1 MDSNPSNG
9 KGQVALVASGD
20 IVSDHEVSAQDV
32 PATSARPGSRE
43 GVEVNPNSAGTA
55 NAIVASTN
63 DQRDTP
69 ISPRGDLDAAVTNFV
84 KHGSFDISRNG
95 DGGTSNAENDSDD
108 EKPAHEGSCNPRDD
122 RERNDTEKPT
132 PDNSTIPKIDGSKAT
147 KSPAQTAAK
156 PKWAFPGDGNP
167 RQSDRLTVNNKPAC
181 AYDDCPKQ
189 SQGRRLNFMCMAH
202 FKSIT
207 GGKMITPISKTA
219 YDPNKVVPAEDVGKG
234 WTVLEVP
241 RIKAKTNG
249 EKTVDKYWFSPIKHH
264 RFRSRVEIERFF
276 KALEEVEDGD
286 EDAAW
291 ELFRKGGKKDS
302 RSAKGIGDG
311 EGDGDARYEYSDSS
325 SDEDD
330 TSDWICDNCGAEV
343 PGSLSRCKCYRW
355 RNGIHPM
362 MKKKFRRQRE
372 QARARAER
380 SGDDNEDLNGGY
392 WDKDESNGGD
402 AEKVPRAT
410 TTRSGRKSGRRKT
423 LADEQAKAA
432 EAPTKKRQRGAKAAV
447 AGKEDTKSATSPG
460 KGGVITTKTSRVAS
474 PTPAKA
480 RKRVKSSAKA
490 RRDSR
495 KREAAEEEEVAAEEG
510 KVSDSF
516 HATMLRAV
524 NEAPNPYAQALAA
537 AAFDAAGGDAWL
549 REHMAKQTVRT
560 NVNLQ
565 VLGMAPIPPA
575 KILSAK
581 EDSVKDVLEE
591 IVSAVEARDLAVNLP
606 PESFVVS
613 LSKPMGIT
621 LSQKEGGGAR
631 VSAIKA
637 GSPAD
642 VSSKVKIDD
651 TLLAVNGKDVRKK
664 EFRDI
669 FDMIGKAGPIVDM
682 LFSPDQQQEEL
693 QNHAKATEPST
704 SIVSEKNTEKNSP
717 ADDTNT
723 AMKVEHE
730 VLPDSSVEP
739 LVEDP
744 HWNWDEAKQISYRQV
759 LRISV
764 KDPHA
769 KQLVTDAR
777 ISGIPVVLT
786 DHVGWAGFA
795 ARWLRRKD
803 TDESL
808 DAYGDEEEKKSDGG
822 REASNAKT
830 IDAKALDLSDPSLY
844 LDIEAMAEDI
854 GEQEVPVIKKSY
866 DDTDP
871 IAGKIP
877 LSLFLRESWPS
888 RTSKTAHNQT
898 LYLHQ
903 WQFPLNEAAGRKLCH
918 QSQPLPNSIFG
929 EDLHKYWLDRV
940 PNDCPLQYLFM
951 GNEETMSRMHKDP
964 GGLAITIAPIV
975 GEKQCVLVHRDDGNT
990 CLYHLEAS
998 VDPDNIDLDAYPLL
1012 ANARIWRTTVKP
1024 GEILLMP
1031 QGTYHQCRNVKS
1043 CLSYSRFHLDEVN
1056 LPAFL
1061 QSLFDG
1067 DATELLHD
1075 EVIWNAVEALMK
1087 KVDKVTDAGQDQVK
1101 NAIKEGEVT
1110 PLTSDDMRVS
1120 EDIYK
1125 AINALRSLRHVARE
1139 IARKLDLR
1147 ETVKGVGADEMPGPS
1162 SGSSKIEGGKETWF
1176 AMVEDIDYCLH
1187 EFRYRFSKEVPPL
1200 SFSRPRGKKRF
1211 ALPSTLMKCKRDDA
1225 ANITVYNGYQR
1236 VENSEDGSPIL
1247 AFSTDIERG
1256 YILLSKAPA
1265 PMTEEERLQMNK
1277 KIANLSI
1284 GETIMVTVKNKM
1296 CDATVMEIRKHEHA
1310 AYISYEA
1317 YPGLYDEY
1325 LPSNLLRQPIGGKAE
1340 VPLAELKPGKVVIG
1354 LVGDKR
1360 EEYRGNVKFTKSGL
1374 LIRAK
1379 LNFRAGI
1386 FVERWIDSDGIVG
1399 VGAIQRGRKRKASLS
1414 DGERSFS
1421 DADDIG
1427 EDGESVPEN

>member
-1 MDSNPSNG
+1 M
-9 KGQVALVASGD
+9 
-20 IVSDHEVSAQDV
+20 
-32 PATSARPGSRE
+32 
-43 GVEVNPNSAGTA
+43 
-55 NAIVASTN
+55 
-63 DQRDTP
+63 
-69 ISPRGDLDAAVTNFV
+69 
-84 KHGSFDISRNG
+84 
-95 DGGTSNAENDSDD
+95 
-108 EKPAHEGSCNPRDD
+108 
-122 RERNDTEKPT
+122 
-132 PDNSTIPKIDGSKAT
+132 
-147 KSPAQTAAK
+147 
-156 PKWAFPGDGNP
+156 
-167 RQSDRLTVNNKPAC
+167 
-181 AYDDCPKQ
+181 
-189 SQGRRLNFMCMAH
+189 
-202 FKSIT
+202 
-207 GGKMITPISKTA
+207 
-219 YDPNKVVPAEDVGKG
+219 
-234 WTVLEVP
+234 
-241 RIKAKTNG
+241 
-249 EKTVDKYWFSPIKHH
+249 
-264 RFRSRVEIERFF
+264 
-276 KALEEVEDGD
+276 
-286 EDAAW
+286 
-291 ELFRKGGKKDS
+291 
-302 RSAKGIGDG
+302 
-311 EGDGDARYEYSDSS
+311 
-325 SDEDD
+325 
-330 TSDWICDNCGAEV
+330 
-343 PGSLSRCKCYRW
+343 
-355 RNGIHPM
+355 
-362 MKKKFRRQRE
+362 
-372 QARARAER
+372 AER
-380 SGDDNEDLNGGY
+380 SGDDNEDLNGEY
-392 WDKDESNGGD
+392 WDKDEGNGGG
-402 AEKVPRAT
+402 AEKVPGAT

-432 EAPTKKRQRGAKAAV
+432 EAATKKRQRGAKAAA
-447 AGKEDTKSATSPG
+447 AGKEDTISTASPG
-460 KGGVITTKTSRVAS
+460 KSAIVTTKSSRAAP

-510 KVSDSF
+510 KLSDSF

-549 REHMAKQTVRT
+549 REHVTKQAVRT
-560 NVNLQ
+560 NVTLK
-565 VLGMAPIPPA
+565 VLGMAPIPPT

-606 PESFVVS
+606 SNSFVVS

-621 LSQKEGGGAR
+621 LSQKDGGGVR

-642 VSSKVKIDD
+642 VSGKVKIDD

-664 EFRDI
+664 EFRAILDV
-669 FDMIGKAGPIVDM
+669 IGKSGPSVDM
-682 LFSPDQQQEEL
+682 LFSSKEE
-693 QNHAKATEPST
+693 QKEQPNHAITPET
-704 SIVSEKNTEKNSP
+704 SIPIVSEKNNLV
-717 ADDTNT
+717 DDNYT
-723 AMKVEHE
+723 AMEIENE
-730 VLPDSSVEP
+730 VPPDTPAEP

-744 HWNWDEAKQISYRQV
+744 HWDWDEAKQISYRQV

-786 DHVGWAGFA
+786 DHIGWAGFA

-803 TDESL
+803 TEEAL
-808 DAYGDEEEKKSDGG
+808 DVCGDEEEKKSDGG
-822 REASNAKT
+822 REASNAET
-830 IDAKALDLSDPSLY
+830 IDGKALDLSDPSLY
-844 LDIEAMAEDI
+844 LDVEAMAEDT

-877 LSLFLRESWPS
+877 LHVFLQESWPS

-903 WQFPLNEAAGRKLCH
+903 WQFPLNEVAGRKLCH

-940 PNDCPLQYLFM
+940 PNDSSLQYLFM

-975 GEKQCVLVHRDDGNT
+975 GEKECVLVHRDDGNT

-998 VDPDNIDLDAYPLL
+998 IDPDNIDLDAYPLL

-1087 KVDKVTDAGQDQVK
+1087 KVDKVTDAGQDLVK
-1101 NAIKEGEVT
+1101 NSIKEGKAA
-1110 PLTSDDMRVS
+1110 PLSPGDMRVS
-1120 EDIYK
+1120 EDICK

-1147 ETVKGVGADEMPGPS
+1147 EAVKGVGVDEMPGPS
-1162 SGSSKIEGGKETWF
+1162 SGTSKIEGGKETWF

-1200 SFSRPRGKKRF
+1200 S
-1211 ALPSTLMKCKRDDA
+1211 
-1225 ANITVYNGYQR
+1225 
-1236 VENSEDGSPIL
+1236 
-1247 AFSTDIERG
+1247 
-1256 YILLSKAPA
+1256 
-1265 PMTEEERLQMNK
+1265 
-1277 KIANLSI
+1277 
-1284 GETIMVTVKNKM
+1284 
-1296 CDATVMEIRKHEHA
+1296 
-1310 AYISYEA
+1310 
-1317 YPGLYDEY
+1317 
-1325 LPSNLLRQPIGGKAE
+1325 LR
-1340 VPLAELKPGKVVIG
+1340 
-1354 LVGDKR
+1354 
-1360 EEYRGNVKFTKSGL
+1360 
-1374 LIRAK
+1374 
-1379 LNFRAGI
+1379 
-1386 FVERWIDSDGIVG
+1386 
-1399 VGAIQRGRKRKASLS
+1399 
-1414 DGERSFS
+1414 
-1421 DADDIG
+1421 
-1427 EDGESVPEN
+1427 

>member
-1 MDSNPSNG
+1 MDANLSNG
-9 KGQVALVASGD
+9 TEQVAAVATNASPD
-20 IVSDHEVSAQDV
+20 AQEDV
-32 PATSARPGSRE
+32 E
-43 GVEVNPNSAGTA
+43 GNPNSAGTA
-55 NAIVASTN
+55 IASAASNTDAQN
-63 DQRDTP
+63 TP
-69 ISPRGDLDAAVTNFV
+69 MSPRGDLDAAVTNFV
-84 KHGSFDISRNG
+84 RHGSFDISRNG
-95 DGGTSNAENDSDD
+95 EGGNAANDSDD
-108 EKPAHEGSCNPRDD
+108 DENPAHDHSPTTKEDGGCSNPVK
-122 RERNDTEKPT
+122 TT
-132 PDNSTIPKIDGSKAT
+132 PDSSPLPTEDSSKT
-147 KSPAQTAAK
+147 NKSSVTAAAK
-156 PKWAFPGDGNP
+156 PKWTFPGDGNP
-167 RQSDRLTVNNKPAC
+167 RQSDRLTANNKPAC
-181 AYDDCPKQ
+181 AYDTCPKQ

-207 GGKMITPISKTA
+207 GGKTITPVSKTA
-219 YDPNKVVPAEDVGKG
+219 YDPNKVQPAEDVGRG

-241 RIKAKTNG
+241 RIKARKTNG
-249 EKTVDKYWFSPIKHH
+249 EKTIDKYWFSPIKHH
-264 RFRSRVEIERFF
+264 RFRSRVEIERFLE
-276 KALEEVEDGD
+276 ALEEVEGGD

-291 ELFRKGGKKDS
+291 EVFRKGGKKDS
-302 RSAKGIGDG
+302 RSFKGSGNGNDNGGEDG
-311 EGDGDARYEYSDSS
+311 ESS
-325 SDEDD
+325 SDDEDD

-343 PGSLSRCKCYRW
+343 SGSLARCKCYRW

-362 MKKKFRRQRE
+362 MKKKFKRKRE

-380 SGDDNEDLNGGY
+380 SGDDNEDAPERLDGGY
-392 WDKDESNGGD
+392 WDKGD
-402 AEKVPRAT
+402 GKDGSAEKVPGAT
-410 TTRSGRKSGRRKT
+410 TTRSGRKSGRRNT

-432 EAPTKKRQRGAKAAV
+432 EVPTRKRQRGAKAAT
-447 AGKEDTKSATSPG
+447 AGKENAKSTASPG
-460 KGGVITTKTSRVAS
+460 KSSISATKTSRAAS

-490 RRDSR
+490 RRDLR
-495 KREAAEEEEVAAEEG
+495 KREAAEEEEMAAEEG

-524 NEAPNPYAQALAA
+524 NEAPNAYAQALAA
-537 AAFDAAGGDAWL
+537 AAFEAAGGDAWL
-549 REHMAKQTVRT
+549 RDHMAKQAVKT
-560 NVNLQ
+560 NVNLKE
-565 VLGMAPIPPA
+565 LGMAPIPPA
-575 KILSAK
+575 KILPAK
-581 EDSVKDVLEE
+581 GDSVRDVLEE
-591 IVSAVEARDLAVNLP
+591 IVSAIESRDLVVNLP
-606 PESFVVS
+606 PNSFVVT

-621 LSQKEGGGAR
+621 LSQKGDGG
-631 VSAIKA
+631 VQISAIQA

-642 VSSKVKIDD
+642 SSGKVSVDD
-651 TLLAVNGKDVRKK
+651 VLLAVNGKDVRKK
-664 EFRDI
+664 AFRDI
-669 FDMIGKAGPIVDM
+669 LEIIGKSGVTVDM
-682 LFSPDQQQEEL
+682 LFSSGEQ
-693 QNHAKATEPST
+693 KKPSNVSAPESFT
-704 SIVSEKNTEKNSP
+704 PIVSEKLNP
-717 ADDTNT
+717 VDDNNT
-723 AMKVEHE
+723 AIEGEHG
-730 VLPDSSVEP
+730 VLPELPAEP

-744 HWNWDEAKQISYRQV
+744 HWDWDEAKQISYRQV

-769 KQLVTDAR
+769 KQLVSDAR

-803 TDESL
+803 TEEAL
-808 DAYGDEEEKKSDGG
+808 DACDEDEEKKSDGE
-822 REASNAKT
+822 RENSNTSFFNGK
-830 IDAKALDLSDPSLY
+830 DLDLSDPSLY
-844 LDIEAMAEDI
+844 LDVEAMAEDI
-854 GEQEVPVIKKSY
+854 GDQEVPVIKKSY

-877 LSLFLRESWPS
+877 LRLFLQESWPS
-888 RTSKTAHNQT
+888 RTPKTANNKT

-903 WQFPLNEAAGRKLCH
+903 WQFPLNEVAGRKLCH

-940 PNDCPLQYLFM
+940 PNDCPLQYIFM
-951 GNEETMSRMHKDP
+951 GNEECMSRMHKDP

-975 GEKQCVLVHRDDGNT
+975 GEKECVLVHRDDGNT

-998 VDPDNIDLDAYPLL
+998 VDPGSIDLDAYPLL
-1012 ANARIWRTTVKP
+1012 ANARIWRTTVTP

-1031 QGTYHQCRNVKS
+1031 QGTYHQCRNVKP

-1087 KVDKVTDAGQDQVK
+1087 QVDKVTDAGQSAV
-1101 NAIKEGEVT
+1101 KEGKGAAVT
-1110 PLTSDDMRVS
+1110 LEGTRVSDD
-1120 EDIYK
+1120 IFK

-1162 SGSSKIEGGKETWF
+1162 SGASKIEGGKETWF

-1236 VENSEDGSPIL
+1236 VENNEDGSPIL

-1256 YILLSKAPA
+1256 YILLSKAPE
-1265 PMTEEERLQMNK
+1265 PMTEEERQQMNK
-1277 KIANLSI
+1277 RIANISI
-1284 GETIMVTVKNKM
+1284 GETIMVKVKNKM
-1296 CDATVMEIRKHEHA
+1296 CDAIVMEIRKHENA
-1310 AYISYEA
+1310 AFISYEA

-1325 LPSNLLRQPIGGKAE
+1325 LPSNLLREAIGGRAE

-1360 EEYRGNVKFTKSGL
+1360 EEYRGIVKSTKSGL

-1386 FVERWIDSDGIVG
+1386 FVERWVDSDAIVG
-1399 VGAIQRGRKRKASLS
+1399 VGAIQRGRKRKESS
-1414 DGERSFS
+1414 S
-1421 DADDIG
+1421 DA
-1427 EDGESVPEN
+1427 EESFTDADEKDSDTAPNN

>member
-1 MDSNPSNG
+1 MNF
-9 KGQVALVASGD
+9 
-20 IVSDHEVSAQDV
+20 
-32 PATSARPGSRE
+32 
-43 GVEVNPNSAGTA
+43 
-55 NAIVASTN
+55 AIA
-63 DQRDTP
+63 
-69 ISPRGDLDAAVTNFV
+69 SPR
-84 KHGSFDISRNG
+84 
-95 DGGTSNAENDSDD
+95 
-108 EKPAHEGSCNPRDD
+108 
-122 RERNDTEKPT
+122 
-132 PDNSTIPKIDGSKAT
+132 
-147 KSPAQTAAK
+147 
-156 PKWAFPGDGNP
+156 
-167 RQSDRLTVNNKPAC
+167 
-181 AYDDCPKQ
+181 
-189 SQGRRLNFMCMAH
+189 
-202 FKSIT
+202 
-207 GGKMITPISKTA
+207 
-219 YDPNKVVPAEDVGKG
+219 
-234 WTVLEVP
+234 
-241 RIKAKTNG
+241 
-249 EKTVDKYWFSPIKHH
+249 
-264 RFRSRVEIERFF
+264 RFR
-276 KALEEVEDGD
+276 
-286 EDAAW
+286 
-291 ELFRKGGKKDS
+291 LFH
-302 RSAKGIGDG
+302 
-311 EGDGDARYEYSDSS
+311 
-325 SDEDD
+325 
-330 TSDWICDNCGAEV
+330 C
-343 PGSLSRCKCYRW
+343 
-355 RNGIHPM
+355 
-362 MKKKFRRQRE
+362 
-372 QARARAER
+372 
-380 SGDDNEDLNGGY
+380 
-392 WDKDESNGGD
+392 
-402 AEKVPRAT
+402 
-410 TTRSGRKSGRRKT
+410 
-423 LADEQAKAA
+423 
-432 EAPTKKRQRGAKAAV
+432 
-447 AGKEDTKSATSPG
+447 
-460 KGGVITTKTSRVAS
+460 
-474 PTPAKA
+474 
-480 RKRVKSSAKA
+480 
-490 RRDSR
+490 
-495 KREAAEEEEVAAEEG
+495 
-510 KVSDSF
+510 
-516 HATMLRAV
+516 
-524 NEAPNPYAQALAA
+524 
-537 AAFDAAGGDAWL
+537 GDAWL
-549 REHMAKQTVRT
+549 REHVTKQAVRT
-560 NVNLQ
+560 NVTLK
-565 VLGMAPIPPA
+565 VLGMAPIPPT

-606 PESFVVS
+606 SNSFVVS

-621 LSQKEGGGAR
+621 LSQKDGGGVR

-642 VSSKVKIDD
+642 VSGKVKIDD

-664 EFRDI
+664 EFRAILDV
-669 FDMIGKAGPIVDM
+669 IGKSGPSVDM
-682 LFSPDQQQEEL
+682 LFSSKEE
-693 QNHAKATEPST
+693 QKEQPNHAITPET
-704 SIVSEKNTEKNSP
+704 SIPIVSEKNNLV
-717 ADDTNT
+717 DDNYT
-723 AMKVEHE
+723 AMEIENE
-730 VLPDSSVEP
+730 VPPDTPAEP

-744 HWNWDEAKQISYRQV
+744 HWDWDEAKQISYRQV

-786 DHVGWAGFA
+786 DHIGWAGFA

-803 TDESL
+803 TEEAL
-808 DAYGDEEEKKSDGG
+808 DVCGDEEEKKSDGG
-822 REASNAKT
+822 REASNAET
-830 IDAKALDLSDPSLY
+830 IDGKALDLSDPSLY
-844 LDIEAMAEDI
+844 LDVEAMAEDT

-877 LSLFLRESWPS
+877 LHVFLQESWPS

-903 WQFPLNEAAGRKLCH
+903 WQFPLNEVAGRKLCH

-940 PNDCPLQYLFM
+940 PNDSSLQYLFM

-975 GEKQCVLVHRDDGNT
+975 GEKECVLVHRDDGNT

-998 VDPDNIDLDAYPLL
+998 IDPDNIDLDAYPLL

-1087 KVDKVTDAGQDQVK
+1087 KVDKVTDAGQDLVK
-1101 NAIKEGEVT
+1101 NSIKEGKAA
-1110 PLTSDDMRVS
+1110 PLSPGDMRVS
-1120 EDIYK
+1120 EDICK

-1147 ETVKGVGADEMPGPS
+1147 EAVKGVGVDEMPGPS
-1162 SGSSKIEGGKETWF
+1162 SGTSKIEGGKETWF

-1236 VENSEDGSPIL
+1236 VDNDEDGSPIL

-1265 PMTEEERLQMNK
+1265 QMTEEERLQMSK

-1284 GETIMVTVKNKM
+1284 GETIMVKVKNKM

-1325 LPSNLLRQPIGGKAE
+1325 LPTNLLREPIGGKAE

-1360 EEYRGNVKFTKSGL
+1360 EEYRGTVKSTKSGL

-1386 FVERWIDSDGIVG
+1386 FVERWIDSDAIVG
-1399 VGAIQRGRKRKASLS
+1399 IGAIQRGRKRKASLS
-1414 DGERSFS
+1414 DGEGGSS
-1421 DADDIG
+1421 DANDNV
-1427 EDGESVPEN
+1427 EDCE